1 MINRDKYWHYMY
13 ICLFLLSL
21 VSVYAFSDEYV
32 LLFLLDELSLY
43 EYEIF
48 LFIPENIP
56 YFEI

>member
-1 MINRDKYWHYMY
+1 MY